1 MQGEP
6 QDCGA
11 SIFLLVLAL
20 LHGIIAQPRPRTS
33 PPTCS
38 RSRSPHTLSHTA
50 YRQVLNKRKGFIK
63 LALQTGAQLVPVLAF
78 GETDLFEISQPT
90 PGSLM
95 HKIQV

>member
-1 MQGEP
+1 M
-6 QDCGA
+6 
-11 SIFLLVLAL
+11 S
-20 LHGIIAQPRPRTS
+20 HGIIAQPRLRPA
-33 PPTCS
+33 PAPLL
-38 RSRSPHTLSHTA
+38 TLSPLSPNTFPHRA
-50 YRQVLNKRKGFIK
+50 LPRQVLNKRKGFIK